1 VEEPADRTA
10 RRLNGSDADE
20 LALGVALRLGLDSL
34 RLGRDLD
41 LDQAGLRVFAPLLVS
56 QKLPFL
62 PTLGMAHAA
71 LTSLP
76 KQ

>member
-10 RRLNGSDADE
+10 RRRNGSDADE
-20 LALGVALRLGLDSL
+20 LAPRLGLDSL